1 MTICSWQKKYST
13 CCLLNCKFVPGQNYI
28 AVTATDGHVAFFS
41 IPYFAEN
48 AKAPSE
54 ATPNG
59 IEVEGQPYGMLDLK
73 SKFQIHQSSIKC
85 MEMITISGTQSLSL
99 L

>member
-41 IPYFAEN
+41 IPNFPEN
-48 AKAPSE
+48 SKPLSE
-54 ATPNG
+54 APPNG
-59 IEVEGQPYGMLDLK
+59 IEIKGQPYGMLEMI

-85 MEMITISGTQSLSL
+85 IEMIAISGTQSLSPL
-99 L
+99 